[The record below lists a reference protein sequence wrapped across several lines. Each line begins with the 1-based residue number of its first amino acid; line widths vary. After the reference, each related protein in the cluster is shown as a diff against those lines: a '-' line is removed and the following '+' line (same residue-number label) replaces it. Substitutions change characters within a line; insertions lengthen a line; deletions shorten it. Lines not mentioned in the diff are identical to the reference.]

1 MAEFTEKLQQSMLP
15 HIRGLGI
22 YQGVE
27 PVEVMAE
34 RAGIP
39 QEKIIRLNGN
49 ENPYGPSP
57 AVAEAL
63 ADFPNFN
70 HYPDPEQR
78 QLREALSGYV
88 GVDSDRIVAG
98 NGSDEL
104 IDMLFRMFIGP
115 GDNIINLTPTFGMY
129 SIGAEICGGQ
139 AISVPRDE
147 NFDIDLEGIK
157 LAITPRTKAIVVCS
171 PNNPT
176 GNMPSEAEVRALLD
190 TGILVIVDEAYY
202 EFNGNTLLPL
212 LDEYP
217 NLVVLRTFS
226 KWAGLAGLRIGLG
239 AMHPELAGLM
249 MSVKPPYNVKPRCR
263 GGADGV
269 SGTYARAIGA
279 SQRHSPGKGSHDRPA
294 QGHPHRQA
302 LSVKVELHPLPVA
315 GRNGTAGVRGTLQS
329 RHFPASLEQS
339 PSHRLRA
346 NLRRSSGGERRGC
359 RSSGRIDGGVA
370 MADSTNPPAV
380 PVGRTST
387 LHRTT
392 GGDRYTAC
400 H

>member
-1 MAEFTEKLQQSMLP
+1 MAEFTPQLRDSMLP
-15 HIRGLGI
+15 HIRGLDV
-22 YQGVE
+22 YEGVE

-57 AVAEAL
+57 AVGAAL

-78 QLREALSGYV
+78 QLRQALSTFV
-88 GVDSDRIVAG
+88 GIDPERIIAG

-129 SIGAEICGGQ
+129 SLGAEICGGQ
-139 AISVPRDE
+139 AVSVPRDE
-147 NFDIDLEGIK
+147 NFEIDLKSVK
-157 LAITPRTKAIVVCS
+157 LAITGNTKAIVICS

-176 GNMPSEAEVRALLD
+176 GNMPSEADVRALLE

-202 EFNGNTLLPL
+202 EFCGQTVMPL

-239 AMHPELAGLM
+239 AMHPDLARTM
-249 MSVKPPYNVKPRCR
+249 MAVKPPYNVNL
-263 GGADGV
+263 AAEV
-269 SGTYARAIGA
+269 
-279 SQRHSPGKGSHDRPA
+279 
-294 QGHPHRQA
+294 A
-302 LSVKVELHPLPVA
+302 LI
-315 GRNGTAGVRGTLQS
+315 
-329 RHFPASLEQS
+329 ASLEDMPALLERVNAIVAERERMHGLLEAIPTVRPY
-339 PSHRLRA
+339 PSRA
-346 NLRRSSGGERRGC
+346 NFILCQLPEGSGQRVFDDLCNRGIFLRHWS
-359 RSSGRIDGGVA
+359 
-370 MADSTNPPAV
+370 NPRLNDCV
-380 PVGRTST
+380 RTSVGFPEENDAVAAA
-387 LHRTT
+387 LAELT
-392 GGDRYTAC
+392 GGANG
-400 H
+400 

>member
-1 MAEFTEKLQQSMLP
+1 MADFTQQLKDSMVP
-15 HIRGLGI
+15 HIRSLDV

-34 RAGIP
+34 RAGISP
-39 QEKIIRLNGN
+39 EKIIRLNGN

-57 AVAEAL
+57 AVAAAL

-78 QLREALSGYV
+78 QLRQALSGYV
-88 GVDSDRIVAG
+88 GVDPERIIAG

-129 SIGAEICGGQ
+129 SLGAEICGGQ
-139 AISVPRDE
+139 AVSVPRDE
-147 NFDIDLEGIK
+147 NFDLDLEAVK
-157 LAITPRTKAIVVCS
+157 LAITDRTKAIVVCS

-176 GNMPSEAEVRALLD
+176 GNMPGEADVRALLD

-202 EFNGNTLLPL
+202 EFSGETLLPF

-239 AMHPELAGLM
+239 AMHPDLARTM
-249 MSVKPPYNVKPRCR
+249 MSVKPPYNVNL
-263 GGADGV
+263 AAEV
-269 SGTYARAIGA
+269 
-279 SQRHSPGKGSHDRPA
+279 
-294 QGHPHRQA
+294 A
-302 LSVKVELHPLPVA
+302 LI
-315 GRNGTAGVRGTLQS
+315 
-329 RHFPASLEQS
+329 ASLEDMPALLERVNAIVAERERMYGLLKAIPTVRPY
-339 PSHRLRA
+339 PSRA
-346 NLRRSSGGERRGC
+346 NFILCQLPEGSGQRVFDDLCNRGIFLRHWGSPRLKDC
-359 RSSGRIDGGVA
+359 V
-370 MADSTNPPAV
+370 
-380 PVGRTST
+380 RTSVGFPEENDAVAAALAELT
-387 LHRTT
+387 E
-392 GGDRYTAC
+392 GANG
-400 H
+400 

>member
-1 MAEFTEKLQQSMLP
+1 MPEFTEKIQQSMLP

-39 QEKIIRLNGN
+39 QDKIIRLNGN

-88 GVDSDRIVAG
+88 GVDPDCIIAG

-104 IDMLFRMFIGP
+104 IDMLFRMFVGP

-129 SIGAEICGGQ
+129 SLGAEICGGQ
-139 AISVPRDE
+139 AISVARDE
-147 NFDIDLEGIK
+147 KFDIDLERIK
-157 LAITPRTKAIVVCS
+157 LAITSLTKAIVVCS

-176 GNMPSEAEVRALLD
+176 GNMPTEADVRALLD

-202 EFNGNTLLPL
+202 EFSGQTLMPL
-212 LDEYP
+212 LHEYP

-239 AMHPELAGLM
+239 AMHPDLAGMM
-249 MSVKPPYNVKPRCR
+249 MSVKPPYNVNL
-263 GGADGV
+263 AAEV
-269 SGTYARAIGA
+269 
-279 SQRHSPGKGSHDRPA
+279 
-294 QGHPHRQA
+294 A
-302 LSVKVELHPLPVA
+302 LI
-315 GRNGTAGVRGTLQS
+315 
-329 RHFPASLEQS
+329 ASLKDMPALLERVNAIVYERDRMMGLLDAIPTVS
-339 PSHRLRA
+339 PYPSQANFILCQLPEGSGPKVFEGLCNRGIFLRHWSNPRLI
-346 NLRRSSGGERRGC
+346 NC
-359 RSSGRIDGGVA
+359 I
-370 MADSTNPPAV
+370 
-380 PVGRTST
+380 RTSVGFPGENDAVAAA
-387 LHRTT
+387 LAELT
-392 GGDRYTAC
+392 GA
-400 H
+400 

>member
-1 MAEFTEKLQQSMLP
+1 MAEFTEQMQQSMLP
-15 HIRGLGI
+15 HIRGLGV

-39 QEKIIRLNGN
+39 PEKIIRLNGN

-57 AVAEAL
+57 AVAKAL

-78 QLREALSGYV
+78 QLRLALSGYV
-88 GVDSDRIVAG
+88 GVDPERIIAG

-129 SIGAEICGGQ
+129 SLGAEICGGE
-139 AISVPRDE
+139 AVSVPRNAGFE
-147 NFDIDLEGIK
+147 IDLENVK

-176 GNMPSEAEVRALLD
+176 GNMPTEAEVRALLD

-202 EFNGNTLLPL
+202 EFSGQTLMPL

-239 AMHPELAGLM
+239 AMHPDLARTM
-249 MSVKPPYNVKPRCR
+249 MSVKPPYNVNL
-263 GGADGV
+263 AAE
-269 SGTYARAIGA
+269 T
-279 SQRHSPGKGSHDRPA
+279 
-294 QGHPHRQA
+294 A
-302 LSVKVELHPLPVA
+302 LI
-315 GRNGTAGVRGTLQS
+315 
-329 RHFPASLEQS
+329 ASLEDMPALLERVNAIVAERERMYGLLS
-339 PSHRLRA
+339 AIPTVKPYPSQANFILCQLPEGSGQQVFEGLCNRGIFLRHWNNPRLKD
-346 NLRRSSGGERRGC
+346 C
-359 RSSGRIDGGVA
+359 V
-370 MADSTNPPAV
+370 
-380 PVGRTST
+380 RTSVGFPEENDAVAAALAELT
-387 LHRTT
+387 SPLSLE
-392 GGDRYTAC
+392 GED
-400 H
+400 

>member
-1 MAEFTEKLQQSMLP
+1 MSGQESMAEFTEEMQKSMLP
-15 HIRGLGI
+15 HIRGLDV

-39 QEKIIRLNGN
+39 PEKIIRLNGN

-57 AVAEAL
+57 AVARAL

-78 QLREALSGYV
+78 QLRQALSGYV
-88 GVDSDRIVAG
+88 GVDPERIIAG

-129 SIGAEICGGQ
+129 SLGAEICGGE
-139 AISVPRDE
+139 AVSVPRDTE
-147 NFDIDLEGIK
+147 FEIDLEGVK

-176 GNMPSEAEVRALLD
+176 GNMPTEAEVRALLD

-202 EFNGNTLLPL
+202 EFCGQTLMPL

-239 AMHPELAGLM
+239 AMHPDLARTM
-249 MSVKPPYNVKPRCR
+249 MSVKPPYNVNL
-263 GGADGV
+263 AAE
-269 SGTYARAIGA
+269 T
-279 SQRHSPGKGSHDRPA
+279 
-294 QGHPHRQA
+294 A
-302 LSVKVELHPLPVA
+302 LL
-315 GRNGTAGVRGTLQS
+315 
-329 RHFPASLEQS
+329 ASLEDMPALLERVNAIVAERERMIGLLS
-339 PSHRLRA
+339 AIPTVKPYPSRA
-346 NLRRSSGGERRGC
+346 NFILCQLPEGSGQEVFEGLCNRGIFLRHWN
-359 RSSGRIDGGVA
+359 
-370 MADSTNPPAV
+370 NPRLKDCV
-380 PVGRTST
+380 RTSVGFPEENDAVAQALAELT
-387 LHRTT
+387 E
-392 GGDRYTAC
+392 GANG
-400 H
+400 

>member
-1 MAEFTEKLQQSMLP
+1 MTEFTQQLRDSMVP
-15 HIRGLGI
+15 HIRGLDV

-57 AVAEAL
+57 AVAAAL

-78 QLREALSGYV
+78 QLRQALSGYV
-88 GVDSDRIVAG
+88 GIDPERIIAG

-129 SIGAEICGGQ
+129 ALGAEICGGQ
-139 AISVPRDE
+139 AVSVPRDE
-147 NFDIDLEGIK
+147 NFDIDLESVK
-157 LAITPRTKAIVVCS
+157 LAITDRTKAVVVCS

-176 GNMPSEAEVRALLD
+176 GNMPTEAEVRALLD

-202 EFNGNTLLPL
+202 EFSGQTVMPL

-239 AMHPELAGLM
+239 AMHPDLARAM
-249 MSVKPPYNVKPRCR
+249 MSVKPPYNVNL
-263 GGADGV
+263 AAEV
-269 SGTYARAIGA
+269 
-279 SQRHSPGKGSHDRPA
+279 
-294 QGHPHRQA
+294 A
-302 LSVKVELHPLPVA
+302 LI
-315 GRNGTAGVRGTLQS
+315 
-329 RHFPASLEQS
+329 ASLEDIS
-339 PSHRLRA
+339 GLLERVNAIIAERERMHGLLEAIPTVKPYPSRA
-346 NLRRSSGGERRGC
+346 NFILCQLPEGSGPRVFDDLCNRGIFLRHWN
-359 RSSGRIDGGVA
+359 
-370 MADSTNPPAV
+370 NPRLKDCV
-380 PVGRTST
+380 RTSVGFPEENDAVAAALAELT
-387 LHRTT
+387 SPLSLE
-392 GGDRYTAC
+392 GEG
-400 H
+400 

>member
-1 MAEFTEKLQQSMLP
+1 MAEFSEQLQQSMLP
-15 HIRGLGI
+15 HIRGLDV

-27 PVEVMAE
+27 PVEVMAG

-39 QEKIIRLNGN
+39 PEKIIRLNGN
-49 ENPYGPSP
+49 ENPYGASP
-57 AVAEAL
+57 AVAAAL
-63 ADFPNFN
+63 AAFPNFN

-78 QLREALSGYV
+78 QLRQVLSGYV
-88 GVDSDRIVAG
+88 GVDPERIIAG

-129 SIGAEICGGQ
+129 SLGAEICGGE
-139 AISVPRDE
+139 AVSVPRDS
-147 NFDIDLEGIK
+147 NFEIDLEGVK

-202 EFNGNTLLPL
+202 EFCGQTVMPL

-239 AMHPELAGLM
+239 AMHPDLARTM
-249 MSVKPPYNVKPRCR
+249 MSVKPPYNVNL
-263 GGADGV
+263 AAE
-269 SGTYARAIGA
+269 T
-279 SQRHSPGKGSHDRPA
+279 
-294 QGHPHRQA
+294 A
-302 LSVKVELHPLPVA
+302 LI
-315 GRNGTAGVRGTLQS
+315 
-329 RHFPASLEQS
+329 ASLEDMPALLERVNAIVAERERMYGLLSNIPTVKPYPSKANFMLCQLPEGSGQQVFEGLCNRGIFLRHWNNPRLKDCVRTSVGFPEENDAVAATLAELTS
-339 PSHRLRA
+339 PSSLEA
-346 NLRRSSGGERRGC
+346 EG
-359 RSSGRIDGGVA
+359 
-370 MADSTNPPAV
+370 
-380 PVGRTST
+380 
-387 LHRTT
+387 
-392 GGDRYTAC
+392 
-400 H
+400 

>member
-1 MAEFTEKLQQSMLP
+1 MPGQENMAEFTEQLQQSMLT
-15 HIRGLGI
+15 HIRGLDV

-39 QEKIIRLNGN
+39 PEKIIRLNGN

-57 AVAEAL
+57 AVAKAL

-78 QLREALSGYV
+78 QLRQALSGYV
-88 GVDSDRIVAG
+88 GVDPERIIAG

-129 SIGAEICGGQ
+129 SLGAEICGGE
-139 AISVPRDE
+139 AVSVPRDAE
-147 NFDIDLEGIK
+147 FEIDLEGVK

-176 GNMPSEAEVRALLD
+176 GNMPTEAEVRALLD

-202 EFNGNTLLPL
+202 EFSGQTLMPL

-239 AMHPELAGLM
+239 AMHPDLARTM
-249 MSVKPPYNVKPRCR
+249 MSVKPPYNVNL
-263 GGADGV
+263 AAE
-269 SGTYARAIGA
+269 T
-279 SQRHSPGKGSHDRPA
+279 
-294 QGHPHRQA
+294 A
-302 LSVKVELHPLPVA
+302 LI
-315 GRNGTAGVRGTLQS
+315 
-329 RHFPASLEQS
+329 ASLEDMPALLERVNAIVAERERMYGLLS
-339 PSHRLRA
+339 AIPTVKPYPSQANFILCQLPEGSGQQVFEGLCNRGIFLRHWNNSRLKD
-346 NLRRSSGGERRGC
+346 C
-359 RSSGRIDGGVA
+359 V
-370 MADSTNPPAV
+370 
-380 PVGRTST
+380 RTSVGFPEENDAVAAALT
-387 LHRTT
+387 ELTSPLSQ
-392 GGDRYTAC
+392 
-400 H
+400 

>member
-1 MAEFTEKLQQSMLP
+1 MSEFTQQLKDSMLP
-15 HIRGLGI
+15 HIRGLDV

-39 QEKIIRLNGN
+39 PEKIIRLNGN

-57 AVAEAL
+57 TVAAAL

-78 QLREALSGYV
+78 QLRQALSGYV
-88 GVDSDRIVAG
+88 GVEQERIIAG

-129 SIGAEICGGQ
+129 SLGAEICGGQ

-147 NFDIDLEGIK
+147 NFEIDLEGVK
-157 LAITPRTKAIVVCS
+157 LAINDRTKAIVVCS

-176 GNMPSEAEVRALLD
+176 GNMPTEADVRALLD

-202 EFNGNTLLPL
+202 EFCGHTLLPL

-239 AMHPELAGLM
+239 AMHPDLARTM
-249 MSVKPPYNVKPRCR
+249 MSVKPPYNVNLAAEVALIASLDNMPALLERVTAIVSERERMHGLLSAISTVKPYPSKANFILCQLPEGSGEGVFEGLCNRGIFLRHWNNPRLTDCVR
-263 GGADGV
+263 TSVGLPEENDAVASALAELTGGA
-269 SGTYARAIGA
+269 
-279 SQRHSPGKGSHDRPA
+279 
-294 QGHPHRQA
+294 
-302 LSVKVELHPLPVA
+302 
-315 GRNGTAGVRGTLQS
+315 NG
-329 RHFPASLEQS
+329 
-339 PSHRLRA
+339 
-346 NLRRSSGGERRGC
+346 
-359 RSSGRIDGGVA
+359 
-370 MADSTNPPAV
+370 
-380 PVGRTST
+380 
-387 LHRTT
+387 
-392 GGDRYTAC
+392 
-400 H
+400 

>member
-1 MAEFTEKLQQSMLP
+1 MAEFTEKLQESMLP

-22 YQGVE
+22 YQGVQ
-27 PVEVMAE
+27 PVEAMAE

-39 QEKIIRLNGN
+39 PDRIIRLNGN
-49 ENPYGPSP
+49 ENPYGASP
-57 AVAEAL
+57 VVAEAL
-63 ADFPNFN
+63 ASFPNFN

-88 GVDSDRIVAG
+88 GVEPERIIAG

-129 SIGAEICGGQ
+129 SIGAEICGGE

-190 TGILVIVDEAYY
+190 TGILAIVDEAYY
-202 EFNGNTLLPL
+202 EFNGNTVLPL

-239 AMHPELAGLM
+239 AMHPDLAGMM
-249 MSVKPPYNVKPRCR
+249 MSVKPPYNVNLAAEVALIASLKDMSALLERVNAIVDERQRLIELLDAIPTVKPYPSKANFILCQLPEGTGPQVFEGLCNR
-263 GGADGV
+263 G
-269 SGTYARAIGA
+269 IFL
-279 SQRHSPGKGSHDRPA
+279 RHWSNPRLVDCVRTSVGFPEENDA
-294 QGHPHRQA
+294 VAAA
-302 LSVKVELHPLPVA
+302 LAELTESPLP
-315 GRNGTAGVRGTLQS
+315 
-329 RHFPASLEQS
+329 
-339 PSHRLRA
+339 
-346 NLRRSSGGERRGC
+346 
-359 RSSGRIDGGVA
+359 
-370 MADSTNPPAV
+370 
-380 PVGRTST
+380 
-387 LHRTT
+387 
-392 GGDRYTAC
+392 
-400 H
+400 

>member
-1 MAEFTEKLQQSMLP
+1 MTEFTQQLRDSMVP
-15 HIRGLGI
+15 HIRGLDV

-57 AVAEAL
+57 AVAAAL

-78 QLREALSGYV
+78 QLRQALSGYV
-88 GVDSDRIVAG
+88 GIDPERIIAG

-129 SIGAEICGGQ
+129 ALGAEICGGQ
-139 AISVPRDE
+139 AVSVPRDE
-147 NFDIDLEGIK
+147 NFDIDLESVK
-157 LAITPRTKAIVVCS
+157 LAITDRTKAVVVCS

-176 GNMPSEAEVRALLD
+176 GNMPTEAEVRALLD

-202 EFNGNTLLPL
+202 EFSGQTVMPL

-239 AMHPELAGLM
+239 AMHPDLARAM
-249 MSVKPPYNVKPRCR
+249 MSVKPPYNVNL
-263 GGADGV
+263 AAEV
-269 SGTYARAIGA
+269 
-279 SQRHSPGKGSHDRPA
+279 
-294 QGHPHRQA
+294 A
-302 LSVKVELHPLPVA
+302 LI
-315 GRNGTAGVRGTLQS
+315 
-329 RHFPASLEQS
+329 ASLEDMS
-339 PSHRLRA
+339 GLLERVNAIIAERERMHGLLEAIPTVKPYPSRA
-346 NLRRSSGGERRGC
+346 NFILCQLPEGSGPQVFDDLCNRGIFLRHWN
-359 RSSGRIDGGVA
+359 
-370 MADSTNPPAV
+370 NPRLKDCV
-380 PVGRTST
+380 RTSVGFPEENDAVAAALAELT
-387 LHRTT
+387 SPLSLE
-392 GGDRYTAC
+392 GEG
-400 H
+400 

>member
-1 MAEFTEKLQQSMLP
+1 MAEFTEKLQESMLP

-39 QEKIIRLNGN
+39 QDRIIRLNGN
-49 ENPYGPSP
+49 ENPYGASP
-57 AVAEAL
+57 VVAEAL
-63 ADFPNFN
+63 ASFPNFN

-88 GVDSDRIVAG
+88 GIEPERIIAG

-104 IDMLFRMFIGP
+104 IDMLFRMFVGP

-226 KWAGLAGLRIGLG
+226 KWAGLAGLRIGSG
-239 AMHPELAGLM
+239 RNA
-249 MSVKPPYNVKPRCR
+249 PRPGGNDDVGQAPLQRQPGRR
-263 GGADGV
+263 GGAD
-269 SGTYARAIGA
+269 RI
-279 SQRHSPGKGSHDRPA
+279 A
-294 QGHPHRQA
+294 QGHVGAAGAGQRHRRRTPAYDWAAGGHPHGQA
-302 LSVKVELHPLPVA
+302 LSVESELHPLPVA
-315 GRNGTAGVRGTLQS
+315 GGNGAAGVRRAVQPRNL
-329 RHFPASLEQS
+329 PAPLEQS
-339 PSHRLRA
+339 PADRLCA
-346 NLRRSSGGERRGC
+346 HLRWLPRGKRRRGS
-359 RSSGRIDGGVA
+359 R
-370 MADSTNPPAV
+370 P
-380 PVGRTST
+380 GRT
-387 LHRTT
+387 H
-392 GGDRYTAC
+392 
-400 H
+400 

>member
-1 MAEFTEKLQQSMLP
+1 MPEFTEQLQESMLP
-15 HIRGLGI
+15 HIRGLGV

-39 QEKIIRLNGN
+39 QDKIIRLNGN

-63 ADFPNFN
+63 GDFSNFN

-88 GVDSDRIVAG
+88 GVDSERIIAG

-129 SIGAEICGGQ
+129 SLGAEICGGQ
-139 AISVPRDE
+139 AVSVPRDDK
-147 NFDIDLEGIK
+147 FDIDLEGVK
-157 LAITPRTKAIVVCS
+157 LAITPRTKVIVVCS

-176 GNMPSEAEVRALLD
+176 GNMPSEAEVRSLLD

-202 EFNGNTLLPL
+202 EFSGQTVMPL

-239 AMHPELAGLM
+239 AMHPGLAGMM
-249 MSVKPPYNVKPRCR
+249 MSVKPPYNVNL
-263 GGADGV
+263 AAEV
-269 SGTYARAIGA
+269 
-279 SQRHSPGKGSHDRPA
+279 
-294 QGHPHRQA
+294 A
-302 LSVKVELHPLPVA
+302 LI
-315 GRNGTAGVRGTLQS
+315 
-329 RHFPASLEQS
+329 ASLNHMPALLDRVNAIVSERERMIGMLEAIPTVKPY
-339 PSHRLRA
+339 PSQANFILCKLPEGSGPRVFEGLCNRGIFLRHWSNPRL
-346 NLRRSSGGERRGC
+346 
-359 RSSGRIDGGVA
+359 IDCV
-370 MADSTNPPAV
+370 
-380 PVGRTST
+380 RTSVGFPEENDSVAAA
-387 LHRTT
+387 LAELT
-392 GGDRYTAC
+392 GA
-400 H
+400 

>member
-1 MAEFTEKLQQSMLP
+1 MAKFTEQLQQSMLP
-15 HIRGLGI
+15 HIRGLDV
-22 YQGVE
+22 YEGVE

-39 QEKIIRLNGN
+39 PEKIIRLNGN

-57 AVAEAL
+57 AVAKAL
-63 ADFPNFN
+63 AEFPNFN

-78 QLREALSGYV
+78 QLRQALSGYV
-88 GVDSDRIVAG
+88 GVDPERIIAG

-129 SIGAEICGGQ
+129 SLGAEICGGQ
-139 AISVPRDE
+139 AMSVPRDAE
-147 NFDIDLEGIK
+147 FEIDLEGVK

-176 GNMPSEAEVRALLD
+176 GNMPREAEVRALLD

-202 EFNGNTLLPL
+202 EFSGQTLMPL

-239 AMHPELAGLM
+239 AMHPDLARTM
-249 MSVKPPYNVKPRCR
+249 MSVKPPYNVNL
-263 GGADGV
+263 AAE
-269 SGTYARAIGA
+269 T
-279 SQRHSPGKGSHDRPA
+279 
-294 QGHPHRQA
+294 A
-302 LSVKVELHPLPVA
+302 LI
-315 GRNGTAGVRGTLQS
+315 
-329 RHFPASLEQS
+329 ASLDDMPALLERVNAIVAERERMYGLLS
-339 PSHRLRA
+339 AIPTVKPYPSRA
-346 NLRRSSGGERRGC
+346 NFILCQLPEGSGQQVFEGLCNRGIFLRHWN
-359 RSSGRIDGGVA
+359 
-370 MADSTNPPAV
+370 NPRLKDCV
-380 PVGRTST
+380 RTSVGFPEENDAVAAALT
-387 LHRTT
+387 ELTYSLSLE
-392 GGDRYTAC
+392 GEG
-400 H
+400 

>member
-1 MAEFTEKLQQSMLP
+1 MAGLTEQLQESMLP
-15 HIRGLGI
+15 HIRGLGV
-22 YQGVE
+22 YEGVE

-63 ADFPNFN
+63 ANFPNFN

-78 QLREALSGYV
+78 QLRDALSGYI
-88 GVDSDRIVAG
+88 GVIPDRIIAG

-129 SIGAEICGGQ
+129 SLGAEICGGQ

-171 PNNPT
+171 PNNPS
-176 GNMPSEAEVRALLD
+176 GNMPNEAEVRALLD

-202 EFNGNTLLPL
+202 EFSGETLMPL
-212 LDEYP
+212 LEEYP
-217 NLVVLRTFS
+217 NLVILRTFS

-239 AMHPELAGLM
+239 AMHPDLAAMM
-249 MSVKPPYNVKPRCR
+249 MSVKPPYNVNL
-263 GGADGV
+263 AAEV
-269 SGTYARAIGA
+269 
-279 SQRHSPGKGSHDRPA
+279 
-294 QGHPHRQA
+294 A
-302 LSVKVELHPLPVA
+302 LI
-315 GRNGTAGVRGTLQS
+315 
-329 RHFPASLEQS
+329 ASLKDMPALLERVNAIVDERERMMGLLKAIPTVKPY
-339 PSHRLRA
+339 PSRSNFILCQLPDGSGPRVFEGLCNRGIFLRHWSNPRL
-346 NLRRSSGGERRGC
+346 
-359 RSSGRIDGGVA
+359 IDCV
-370 MADSTNPPAV
+370 
-380 PVGRTST
+380 RTSVGFPEENNVVAT
-387 LHRTT
+387 ALAELT
-392 GGDRYTAC
+392 GA
-400 H
+400 